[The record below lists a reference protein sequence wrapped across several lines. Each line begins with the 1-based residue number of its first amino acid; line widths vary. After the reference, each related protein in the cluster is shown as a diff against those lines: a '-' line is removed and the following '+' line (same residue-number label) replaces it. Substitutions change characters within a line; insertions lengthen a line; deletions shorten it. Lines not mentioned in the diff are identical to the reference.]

1 MATTPTLTLADILP
15 LPHSLPQTLTKVLI
29 AGWAGRDKAG
39 VQHHIDELAAIGI
52 APPSETPLFYEVS
65 RDRLNTTGRIQEV
78 GIDSGGEVELV
89 LWRLNGAL
97 YFGLG
102 SDHTD
107 RALESHSVALS
118 KQISDKPVSTQVI
131 ALNDLKAPL
140 DDLTMTCDIH
150 EDGRW
155 VSYQKGQLNTL
166 IPPLDLLAMA
176 EQRGAITSSDNLAM
190 LCGTLPAIG
199 GIRAAERYQMA
210 LSDPEGQP
218 LISLGYS
225 VERLPSRD

>member
-1 MATTPTLTLADILP
+1 MVSTPTLTLADILP

-78 GIDSGGEVELV
+78 GTDSGGEVELV

-118 KQISDKPVSTQVI
+118 KQISDKPMSTQVI
-131 ALNDLKAPL
+131 ALNDLKTPL
-140 DDLTMTCDIH
+140 DDLTMTCDIY
-150 EDGRW
+150 EDGKW
-155 VSYQKGQLNTL
+155 VRYQKGLLNTL

-190 LCGTLPAIG
+190 LCGTLPTIG

-210 LSDPEGQP
+210 LSDPGGQV
-218 LISLGYS
+218 LLTLEYT
-225 VERLPSRD
+225 VERLSSRA